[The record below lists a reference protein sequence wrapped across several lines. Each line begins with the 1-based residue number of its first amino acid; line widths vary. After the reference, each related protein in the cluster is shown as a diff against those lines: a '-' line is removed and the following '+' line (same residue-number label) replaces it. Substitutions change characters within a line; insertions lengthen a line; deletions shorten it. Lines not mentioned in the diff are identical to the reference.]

1 MDNVIIPK
9 DFTEAVADIK
19 LAILQAR
26 SEAARTSNKE
36 ALKLYFFVGGY
47 ISLKTR
53 TARWGTGAICAL
65 SKRLQIELP
74 GLRGFSPQHIRFMRQ
89 FYEEWNPVLGL
100 ANQGC
105 SEKHYLPSSERDY
118 CHLQDGNSIRVHSWF
133 KCFIIFVCFVV
144 QMISL
149 FLKNMSVNSQAI
161 SLERMDLSR
170 RNGRIPTNEMPF
182 SSV

>member
-105 SEKHYLPSSERDY
+105 SKNHYLPSSERDY
-118 CHLQDGNSIRVHSWF
+118 CHLQDGNSILVSKENLMDFLSIGFTHHRS
-133 KCFIIFVCFVV
+133 IFVRCKNS
-144 QMISL
+144 MNAGIISVAAL
-149 FLKNMSVNSQAI
+149 AN
-161 SLERMDLSR
+161 
-170 RNGRIPTNEMPF
+170 NGLLRCLNII
-182 SSV
+182 